1 MEVVVLGSGTSTGV
15 PPIGFKDPTFPF
27 DDPKN
32 NRLRAG
38 LLLREPGKPFSDAQ
52 SILIDCGPDF
62 RQQALKHKIDRLD
75 AVLLTHAHF
84 DHIGGLDDLR
94 LYNFHQKHAL
104 PLYGQPHTLEDVQRR
119 YSYVFDPPTEGGGV
133 ASFDLHA
140 VERNA
145 FMVQDLEIMPLPV
158 FHGSQK
164 ILGFRFGDF
173 SFITDASRIEPETM
187 ERIAGSKTLILNA
200 LRPMPHSTHFS
211 LDEAVE
217 VATQVGAERTYFT
230 HMTHLLE
237 HHATN
242 AKLPRGI
249 ELSYDGLTFEVEVST
264 TKP

>member
-15 PPIGFKDPTFPF
+15 PPIGYKNPDFPF

-38 LLLREPGKPFSDAQ
+38 LLLRDPRKPPAQAQ
-52 SILIDCGPDF
+52 SIIVDCGPDY
-62 RQQALKHKIDRLD
+62 RQQALKHHIERLD

-104 PLYGQPHTLEDVQRR
+104 PLYGQPHTLADVQRR

-133 ASFDLHA
+133 ASFDLHS
-140 VERNA
+140 VTDGA
-145 FMVQDLEIMPLPV
+145 FNVQDLRILPLPV
-158 FHGSQK
+158 FHGSQP

-173 SFITDASRIEPETM
+173 SFITDASRIEPDTM
-187 ERIAGSKTLILNA
+187 GLLAGTKTLILNA
-200 LRPMPHSTHFS
+200 LRPQPHSTHFS
-211 LDEAVE
+211 LDEAID
-217 VATQVGAERTYFT
+217 VAKTVGAQQTYFV

-237 HHATN
+237 HHSTN
-242 AKLPRGI
+242 AKLPKGM
-249 ELSYDGLTFEVEVST
+249 ELAFDGLVFKVEVLT
-264 TKP
+264 HN